1 VNFFP
6 GEHMNYEEYKTL
18 LQRILAGDFEQATQK
33 ERDEAVLTI
42 THASAVTSSVISII
56 PVPLIESPIQ
66 ITMVRAIGQVYNQE
80 LDEKVVLEI
89 LSVIGGNVLLRQLI
103 KLIPYVGVIVN
114 ISRVYG
120 TTWAIGAA
128 AEYYFKHN
136 REVEKEEFLKVF
148 KTVLK
153 QKTREKE
160 TEMKERKTEERL
172 EELKKLLGKEL
183 ITQEEYDK
191 KREEIISEL

>member
-1 VNFFP
+1 
-6 GEHMNYEEYKTL
+6 MNYEEYKSL
-18 LQRILAGDFEQATQK
+18 LQRLLAGDFEQATQK
-33 ERDEAVLTI
+33 ERDEIVFTI
-42 THASAVTSSVISII
+42 TQASAVTAAAVSII

-66 ITMVRAIGQVYNQE
+66 ITLVRAIGQVYNQE

-136 REVEKEEFLKVF
+136 REVEKEELLRVF
-148 KTVLK
+148 NTVLK

-160 TEMKERKTEERL
+160 TDMRERHTEERL
-172 EELKKLLGKEL
+172 EELGKLLHKDL

-191 KREEIISEL
+191 KREAIISEL

>member
-1 VNFFP
+1 
-6 GEHMNYEEYKTL
+6 MNYEEYKTL
-18 LQRILAGDFEQATQK
+18 LQRLLAGDFEQATQK
-33 ERDEAVLTI
+33 ERDEIVLTI

-89 LSVIGGNVLLRQLI
+89 LSVIGGNVLLRQLM
-103 KLIPYVGVIVN
+103 KLIPYVGVIIN

-136 REVEKEEFLKVF
+136 REVEKEELLKVF

-160 TEMKERKTEERL
+160 TEMKERQTEERL
-172 EELKKLLGKEL
+172 EELKKILNKDL

>member
-1 VNFFP
+1 
-6 GEHMNYEEYKTL
+6 MNYEEYKKL

-33 ERDEAVLTI
+33 ERDEIVFTI
-42 THASAVTSSVISII
+42 THASAVTSAVISII

-89 LSVIGGNVLLRQLI
+89 LSVIGGNVLLRQLM

-136 REVEKEEFLKVF
+136 REVEKEELLKVF

-160 TEMKERKTEERL
+160 TEMKERRTEERL
-172 EELKKLLGKEL
+172 EELKKLLDKDL
-183 ITQEEYDK
+183 ISQEEYDK
-191 KREEIISEL
+191 KREAIISEL

>member
-1 VNFFP
+1 
-6 GEHMNYEEYKTL
+6 MNYEEYKTL

-33 ERDEAVLTI
+33 ERDEIVLTI

-136 REVEKEEFLKVF
+136 REVEKEELLKVF

-172 EELKKLLGKEL
+172 EELKKLLSKEL

>member
-1 VNFFP
+1 
-6 GEHMNYEEYKTL
+6 MNYDEYKVL
-18 LQRILAGDFEQATQK
+18 LQRLLSGDFEQATQK
-33 ERDEAVLTI
+33 ERDEVVFKI
-42 THASAVTSSVISII
+42 TQASAVTAAVISII

-66 ITMVRAIGQVYNQE
+66 ITLVRAIGQVYNQE

-103 KLIPYVGVIVN
+103 KLIPYAGVIVN

-136 REVEKEEFLKVF
+136 REVEKEELLKVF
-148 KTVLK
+148 QTVLK

-160 TEMKERKTEERL
+160 TQMKERHTEERL
-172 EELKKLLGKEL
+172 GELKKLLQKGL
-183 ITQEEYDK
+183 ITQDEYDK
-191 KREEIISEL
+191 KREAIISEL

>member
-1 VNFFP
+1 
-6 GEHMNYEEYKTL
+6 MNYEEYKGL
-18 LQRILAGDFEQATQK
+18 LQRLLAGDFEQATQK
-33 ERDEAVLTI
+33 ERDEIVFTI
-42 THASAVTSSVISII
+42 TQASAVTAAVISII

-66 ITMVRAIGQVYNQE
+66 ITLVRAIGQVYNQE

-136 REVEKEEFLKVF
+136 REVEKEELLRVF
-148 KTVLK
+148 NTVLK

-160 TEMKERKTEERL
+160 TEMKERHTEERL
-172 EELKKLLGKEL
+172 EELRKLLHKDL
-183 ITQEEYDK
+183 ITQNEYDK
-191 KREEIISEL
+191 KREAIISEL